1 MRESVSAI
9 LIHEDDV
16 FFIKRQS
23 HLRAFPGYFSF
34 PGGKVDKEDNREHK
48 LSEQYG
54 IEARFLHAL
63 SRELDEELNFD
74 LDHKDNQSL
83 IKHISLLGEAIT
95 PDFNPHRFRNLY
107 VKVYLNEK
115 PSFSLDAGEI
125 EKASWLKNEEAFEM
139 YNNSKMLVVPPMI
152 TILEDLAR
160 DINSNKIID
169 PNLKYDSAKEVPMI
183 RPVHGIR
190 QFLPLSHTF
199 PPANRTNCFL
209 IGDTDYVLVDPSPS
223 DKDELEKLINS
234 IEREVSFKDISKI
247 LLSHHHPDHHEFST
261 DIAKRF
267 NLSMSM
273 TEDTHRRILNK
284 CGDEYFSC
292 IKIDFIKE
300 GDIICKDNGINVIAL
315 ETPGHD
321 EGQVSL
327 LREDLA
333 WCIVFDLIQTI
344 GTVVVG
350 DDEGDM
356 KKYFDSLRRIIKL
369 NADYIFPSHGIGIG
383 GTHKLKATLKH
394 RLEREQSI
402 SLYHNEGLNEDEI
415 LQKIYAQISPKLH
428 KYALKTIRAHLNKIQ
443 LYGLG

>member
-139 YNNSKMLVVPPMI
+139 YNNSKML
-152 TILEDLAR
+152 IL
-160 DINSNKIID
+160 
-169 PNLKYDSAKEVPMI
+169 
-183 RPVHGIR
+183 
-190 QFLPLSHTF
+190 
-199 PPANRTNCFL
+199 
-209 IGDTDYVLVDPSPS
+209 
-223 DKDELEKLINS
+223 
-234 IEREVSFKDISKI
+234 
-247 LLSHHHPDHHEFST
+247 
-261 DIAKRF
+261 
-267 NLSMSM
+267 
-273 TEDTHRRILNK
+273 
-284 CGDEYFSC
+284 
-292 IKIDFIKE
+292 
-300 GDIICKDNGINVIAL
+300 
-315 ETPGHD
+315 
-321 EGQVSL
+321 GQ
-327 LREDLA
+327 D
-333 WCIVFDLIQTI
+333 
-344 GTVVVG
+344 
-350 DDEGDM
+350 
-356 KKYFDSLRRIIKL
+356 
-369 NADYIFPSHGIGIG
+369 
-383 GTHKLKATLKH
+383 
-394 RLEREQSI
+394 
-402 SLYHNEGLNEDEI
+402 
-415 LQKIYAQISPKLH
+415 
-428 KYALKTIRAHLNKIQ
+428 
-443 LYGLG
+443 